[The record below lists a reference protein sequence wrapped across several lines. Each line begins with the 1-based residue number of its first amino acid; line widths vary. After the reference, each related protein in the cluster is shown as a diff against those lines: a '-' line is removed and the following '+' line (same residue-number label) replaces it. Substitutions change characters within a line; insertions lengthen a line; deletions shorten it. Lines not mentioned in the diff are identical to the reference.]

1 MSSLPSPDLQR
12 CTVSVCKAGLST
24 ATSLC
29 LHCCKQLH
37 WVIPTIID
45 SRPSLDCLYFS
56 YIHTHIYLYIYYIFI
71 SHSSSSFLK
80 TSHNSYK
87 GPTTKMTS
95 LLVTFANSVR
105 VVLKSIVFPLDL
117 NTIGRKKKWM
127 LSQGSSECVRAE
139 EKSRKWQDVKTLS
152 GSCVLIEKLRWVSQW
167 NALGWWSYRQELTE
181 RGKGYFQELGL
192 WLPLL

>member
-95 LLVTFANSVR
+95 LLVTFAISVR

-117 NTIGRKKKWM
+117 NTMGRKKKK
-127 LSQGSSECVRAE
+127 ECWAREAQNVWEQKRNLGNGRM
-139 EKSRKWQDVKTLS
+139 SRHFLAPV
-152 GSCVLIEKLRWVSQW
+152 
-167 NALGWWSYRQELTE
+167 
-181 RGKGYFQELGL
+181 F
-192 WLPLL
+192 